1 MFNDFE
7 GFKRIKNPVNLTID
21 SIYELLETYQ
31 KEMGEMQIITNLGV
45 KKILV
50 KIAGKYDAEIR
61 ISGKQIIIERILEE
75 GKEKDNEPSAEE
87 GKQIE
92 MAQAD
97 RMIDQ
102 ISDLLQDYI
111 KNGRVSEHITASK
124 RTLVMEE
131 KEKKNLGGLLP
142 ATKMFVIKDVNNN
155 PVYEVTD
162 KKINKVYSIKNL
174 TNKME
179 VVSVSYE
186 KIDNNILTIQEKPF
200 RITEMKLDTTS
211 VKTRFIS
218 LGNDRE
224 IKISA
229 DYTDNHYTV
238 ELKEI
243 VIGAFD
249 CLDPKIKKEYRIEVN
264 DISNINLVISA
275 AVLIDEYLE
284 KTMLNNK

>member
-142 ATKMFVIKDVNNN
+142 ASKMFVIKDVNNN

-162 KKINKVYSIKNL
+162 KKINKVYSVKNL
-174 TNKME
+174 SNKME

-186 KIDNNILTIQEKPF
+186 KIDSDILTIQEKPF

>member
-21 SIYELLETYQ
+21 SIYEVLETYQ

-162 KKINKVYSIKNL
+162 KKINKVYSVKNL
-174 TNKME
+174 SNKME

-186 KIDNNILTIQEKPF
+186 KIDNDILTIQEKPF

>member
-7 GFKRIKNPVNLTID
+7 GFKRIKNTVNLTID
-21 SIYELLETYQ
+21 GIYEVLEAYQ
-31 KEMGEMQIITNLGV
+31 KEMGEMKFLTNLGV

-50 KIAGKYDAEIR
+50 KLSGKYDAEIK
-61 ISGKQIIIERILEE
+61 ISGKHIIIERILEE

-142 ATKMFVIKDVNNN
+142 ASKMFVIKDVNNN

-162 KKINKVYSIKNL
+162 KKINKVYSVKNL
-174 TNKME
+174 SNKME

-186 KIDNNILTIQEKPF
+186 KIDNDILTIQEKPF

>member
-142 ATKMFVIKDVNNN
+142 ASKMFVIKDVNNN

-162 KKINKVYSIKNL
+162 KKINKVYSVKNL
-174 TNKME
+174 SNKME

-186 KIDNNILTIQEKPF
+186 KIDNDILTIQEKPF

>member
-21 SIYELLETYQ
+21 SIYEVLETYQ
-31 KEMGEMQIITNLGV
+31 KEMGEVQIITNLGV

-162 KKINKVYSIKNL
+162 KKINKVYSVKSL
-174 TNKME
+174 SNKME

-186 KIDNNILTIQEKPF
+186 KIDSDILTIQEKPF

>member
-21 SIYELLETYQ
+21 SIYEVLETYQ

-142 ATKMFVIKDVNNN
+142 ASKMVVIKDVNNN

-162 KKINKVYSIKNL
+162 KKINKVYSVKNL
-174 TNKME
+174 SNKME

-186 KIDNNILTIQEKPF
+186 KIDNDILTIQEKPF

>member
-21 SIYELLETYQ
+21 SIYEVLETYQ

-61 ISGKQIIIERILEE
+61 IS
-75 GKEKDNEPSAEE
+75 

-162 KKINKVYSIKNL
+162 KKINKVYSVKNL
-174 TNKME
+174 SNKME

-186 KIDNNILTIQEKPF
+186 KIDNDILTIQEKPF

>member
-21 SIYELLETYQ
+21 SIYEVLETYQ

-142 ATKMFVIKDVNNN
+142 ASKMFVIKDVNNN

-162 KKINKVYSIKNL
+162 KKINKVYSVKNL
-174 TNKME
+174 SNKME

-186 KIDNNILTIQEKPF
+186 KIDNDILTIQEKPF

>member
-21 SIYELLETYQ
+21 SIYEVLETYQ

-124 RTLVMEE
+124 RTLVMDE

-162 KKINKVYSIKNL
+162 KKINKVYSVKNL
-174 TNKME
+174 SNKME

-186 KIDNNILTIQEKPF
+186 KIDSDILTIQEKPF

>member
-162 KKINKVYSIKNL
+162 KKINKVYSVKNL
-174 TNKME
+174 SNKME

-186 KIDNNILTIQEKPF
+186 KIDNDILTIQEKPF

>member
-21 SIYELLETYQ
+21 SIYEVLETYQ

-162 KKINKVYSIKNL
+162 KKINKVYSVKNL
-174 TNKME
+174 SNKME

-186 KIDNNILTIQEKPF
+186 KIDSDILTIQEKPF

>member
-162 KKINKVYSIKNL
+162 KKINKVYSVKNL
-174 TNKME
+174 SNKME

-186 KIDNNILTIQEKPF
+186 KIDSDILTIQEKPF